1 MMATAKLPGPFASR
15 AAISPATPSSSNP
28 AAAPALVFGSL
39 TERILRSRSATG
51 VGPLQ
56 LGYPG
61 LATTLKPW
69 ISAMPGAVNA
79 TPAEC
84 RMP

>member
-1 MMATAKLPGPFASR
+1 MTIKRPDL
-15 AAISPATPSSSNP
+15 AI
-28 AAAPALVFGSL
+28 GSL
-39 TERILRSRSATG
+39 TGRMLRSRSATG

-69 ISAMPGAVNA
+69 ISAAHGAVNV
-79 TPAEC
+79 TPADC